1 MIDARQVRRNFARAA
16 STYDSV
22 AVLQR
27 EIASRMLER
36 LDDIKVDPA
45 RILDIGCGTGATLT
59 PLSERYPKA
68 QVIGLDA
75 SEAMLCAGRGPR
87 SRWRWLMPRM
97 RGIRAPLLAA
107 DAGALPLKAG
117 SSHFVWSNLML
128 HWLADPRTALREM
141 HRVLAVDGLLMFST
155 FGPDTL
161 KELRYSFSD
170 RHPHTLR
177 FIDMHDYGDMLL
189 ECGFENPVMDVET
202 ITMTYDRLDD
212 LFLELRRNGAACAM
226 QDRQRGLMGR
236 EAWQQ
241 MREAYAA
248 HRLEGRF
255 PASFEVVYGHAWKA
269 LPKRTAE
276 GDAIINV
283 IKPMKSER

>member
-97 RGIRAPLLAA
+97 RGIGAPLLAA

-155 FGPDTL
+155 FGPHTL
-161 KELRYSFSD
+161 K
-170 RHPHTLR
+170 
-177 FIDMHDYGDMLL
+177 
-189 ECGFENPVMDVET
+189 
-202 ITMTYDRLDD
+202 
-212 LFLELRRNGAACAM
+212 
-226 QDRQRGLMGR
+226 
-236 EAWQQ
+236 
-241 MREAYAA
+241 
-248 HRLEGRF
+248 
-255 PASFEVVYGHAWKA
+255 
-269 LPKRTAE
+269 
-276 GDAIINV
+276 
-283 IKPMKSER
+283 

>member
-1 MIDARQVRRNFARAA
+1 
-16 STYDSV
+16 
-22 AVLQR
+22 
-27 EIASRMLER
+27 
-36 LDDIKVDPA
+36 
-45 RILDIGCGTGATLT
+45 
-59 PLSERYPKA
+59 
-68 QVIGLDA
+68 
-75 SEAMLCAGRGPR
+75 
-87 SRWRWLMPRM
+87 
-97 RGIRAPLLAA
+97 
-107 DAGALPLKAG
+107 
-117 SSHFVWSNLML
+117 ML

-226 QDRQRGLMGR
+226 QDRQRGLMGLH
-236 EAWQQ
+236 AWQQ
-241 MREAYAA
+241 ARDAYAA
-248 HRLEGRF
+248 QRLEGRF